1 MHDTTCS
8 NRRRA
13 FPMTDE
19 PFRSRPVEVERHRDG
34 RIEAAADR
42 IAAEVAVALVYNG
55 LSHVVMMATPAD
67 LEDFALGFS
76 LSEGIVSGPAELY
89 GCEPLVRSEGIEL
102 HLELA
107 AARFVALKERRRN
120 LTGRTGCGL
129 CGVESLRQAVRPV
142 APVERRQGFDVAAIR
157 RALAELPRQQP
168 LARETGCTHA
178 AAWVAPSGELQA
190 VREDVGRHVAFDKL
204 IGARAR
210 AGLADGFALI
220 TSRASYEMVHKAAEV
235 GIEMLVAVS
244 APTALA
250 VQLADE
256 AGLTLAGF
264 ARHDGFVVYSG
275 AERLWA

>member
-1 MHDTTCS
+1 MI
-8 NRRRA
+8 
-13 FPMTDE
+13 TDE
-19 PFRSRPVEVERHRDG
+19 HPRSYQVEVERHRGDE
-34 RIEAAADR
+34 IVSAADH

-55 LSHVVMMATPAD
+55 LSHVVMMATPDD

-89 GCEPLVRSEGIEL
+89 GCEQLIRTEGIEL
-102 HLELA
+102 HIELA
-107 AARFVALKERRRN
+107 AARFAALKERRRN

-142 APVERRQGFDVAAIR
+142 APVGGTSRFSATAIR
-157 RALAELPRQQP
+157 RALASLPGQQP
-168 LARETGCTHA
+168 LARDTGCTHA
-178 AAWVAPSGELQA
+178 AAWVAPSGELQL

-210 AGLADGFALI
+210 AGLGDGFALV

-250 VQLADE
+250 VQLAGE

-264 ARHDGFVVYSG
+264 ARNNGFVIYSG
-275 AERLWA
+275 GTRLDA